1 MAFDGGFVE
10 RHALLHPLAEAV
22 HRLGPHVQFPEI
34 GTLMA
39 VFEGDAPVRFVP
51 ALPRR
56 KRGQPVAERAQYD
69 ARIVLDREVPT
80 RRECWHDLMNALVWG
95 TFPAAKWALHA
106 RQHRAIAA
114 RMAPGATRMPPT
126 RTRELDAL
134 ALLDEGGV
142 AIRADDPP
150 ALSAELKLRPRSL
163 ARRIEDGAADAVVF
177 GHAIYESL
185 VLGVTPAV
193 VAAIVLPR
201 DAMASGE
208 TMSTGQ
214 TMATACLRSV
224 DRSLCDAIADAQRLE
239 SPLEL
244 ARVNLEDLTPT
255 RT

>member
-1 MAFDGGFVE
+1 
-10 RHALLHPLAEAV
+10 
-22 HRLGPHVQFPEI
+22 
-34 GTLMA
+34 
-39 VFEGDAPVRFVP
+39 
-51 ALPRR
+51 
-56 KRGQPVAERAQYD
+56 
-69 ARIVLDREVPT
+69 
-80 RRECWHDLMNALVWG
+80 MNALVWG

-114 RMAPGATRMPPT
+114 RIAPGATRMPPT

-163 ARRIEDGAADAVVF
+163 AQRIEDGSADAVVF
-177 GHAIYESL
+177 GHAIHESL

-201 DAMASGE
+201 SGRDAS
-208 TMSTGQ
+208 
-214 TMATACLRSV
+214 LRSA
-224 DRSLCDAIADAQRLE
+224 DQALCDAIANADRLC
-239 SPLEL
+239 SPVDL
-244 ARVNLEDLTPT
+244 ARVNLEDVTPS